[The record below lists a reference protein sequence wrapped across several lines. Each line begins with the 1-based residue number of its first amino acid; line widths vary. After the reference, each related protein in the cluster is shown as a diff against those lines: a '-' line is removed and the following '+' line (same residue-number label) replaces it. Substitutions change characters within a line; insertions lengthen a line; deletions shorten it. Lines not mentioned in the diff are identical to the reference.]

1 MTRHDICRLDGAA
14 ACSMWRVACYT
25 RWCRLRPGLVC
36 WHGKSGEH
44 EDEDED
50 NGWANRP
57 SPGSHVACVRA
68 HPPGI
73 SIHGLG
79 ESTSSLWLICLDADI
94 LAQASILQID
104 ACPLDAGVESIHLNP
119 RLAGHLSGC

>member
-1 MTRHDICRLDGAA
+1 M
-14 ACSMWRVACYT
+14 
-25 RWCRLRPGLVC
+25 C

-79 ESTSSLWLICLDADI
+79 ESTSNLWLICLDADI

>member
-1 MTRHDICRLDGAA
+1 M
-14 ACSMWRVACYT
+14 
-25 RWCRLRPGLVC
+25 C

-50 NGWANRP
+50 NGWTTDGRIARRP
-57 SPGSHVACVRA
+57 VPTLLVYVP
-68 HPPGI
+68 PPGI